1 MRTLLVRQEGG
12 RCIDC
17 IVRTP
22 LILWMRSRLRGAS
35 IESENPEP
43 EKRSSWAQTGIIN
56 PNRTFNILCTLTQFK
71 RKQENFSF
79 LCHPDLW
86 FLCLKLRS
94 FSHSRFEFDPLH
106 FGLQRLQITAK
117 SWDSTTALL
126 VWALSRQSSWWRGE
140 GSPFVEAFCRELLLL
155 TAVLGHLKTCYK

>member
-22 LILWMRSRLRGAS
+22 LILWMQSRLRGAS

-43 EKRSSWAQTGIIN
+43 EERSSGDQTGIIN

-86 FLCLKLRS
+86 FYAPKITFLQSLALWVWSAPFWTPETANYSKKL
-94 FSHSRFEFDPLH
+94 
-106 FGLQRLQITAK
+106 GLYYRAPGLSPQSTVLVVTWWGITFCRGF
-117 SWDSTTALL
+117 
-126 VWALSRQSSWWRGE
+126 LSR
-140 GSPFVEAFCRELLLL
+140 
-155 TAVLGHLKTCYK
+155 TAAANRCFRTP

>member
-43 EKRSSWAQTGIIN
+43 EERSSGDQTGIIN

-86 FLCLKLRS
+86 FYAPKITFLQSLALWVWSAPFWTPETANYSKKLGLYYRS
-94 FSHSRFEFDPLH
+94 WFEP
-106 FGLQRLQITAK
+106 
-117 SWDSTTALL
+117 SVDSPRGDVVRDHL
-126 VWALSRQSSWWRGE
+126 LSRL
-140 GSPFVEAFCRELLLL
+140 FVENC
-155 TAVLGHLKTCYK
+155 CC